1 MLKSSLCDY
10 SDAYILA
17 KGRITIAK
25 AGDNVRARQAGERNR
40 GITYKTCVPFINY
53 KSELNNTEIDNAKD
67 IDSVMPIHNLIEYS
81 DNYSKASG
89 GLWQCY
95 RDEPKDN
102 LTDSESF
109 KSKIKITAITPADSN
124 MKDFEIIVRL
134 KHWVIFGELLK
145 CH

>member
-10 SDAYILA
+10 SDAYIFA

-25 AGDNVRARQAGERNR
+25 AGDNVRARQADERNR
-40 GITYKTCVPFINY
+40 GITFKTSVPFINY
-53 KSELNNTEIDNAKD
+53 KSGLNNIEIDNAKD

-89 GLWQCY
+89 GLWQYY

-109 KSKIKITAITPADSN
+109 KSLNHLILLLIVIGKI
-124 MKDFEIIVRL
+124 L
-134 KHWVIFGELLK
+134 K
-145 CH
+145 